1 MSRAVCPGSFDPVTI
16 GHLDVIGRATEL
28 YERVTVAVGSN
39 VSKNALFTPDERV
52 AMLQEAC
59 VEWPSVTV
67 TLFSGL
73 LVDFCAA
80 NSIDVIV
87 KGLRSGADYDYELAM
102 AQMNRRLTG
111 VDTAFLP
118 TAPELAYVSS
128 SLVREV
134 ASLGGDVTPFVTPAV
149 LARITARLANVRTT
163 DPTLDPRQY
172 RVVSPLTGGHHPN
185 SAGDTSPARCQ
196 GRHRAPLRGE
206 AVLPASMPLRWT
218 STGSEQT

>member
-1 MSRAVCPGSFDPVTI
+1 MSRAVCPGSFDPVTV
-16 GHLDVIGRATEL
+16 GHLDVIGRVAEL
-28 YERVTVAVGSN
+28 YDGVIVAVGSN
-39 VSKNALFTPDERV
+39 VGKSALFTPDERV

-59 VEWPSVTV
+59 VEWPSVEV

-80 NSIDVIV
+80 HDVDVIV
-87 KGLRSGADYDYELAM
+87 KGLRSGADYDYELGM

-149 LARITARLANVRTT
+149 LARISARLRE
-163 DPTLDPRQY
+163 
-172 RVVSPLTGGHHPN
+172 
-185 SAGDTSPARCQ
+185 
-196 GRHRAPLRGE
+196 RADH
-206 AVLPASMPLRWT
+206 
-218 STGSEQT
+218 